1 MEILN
6 ELKLANCLTDQQVEE
21 EIKIAKFLQG
31 EHEAEGYYKCSS
43 KNLNNL
49 LFELEKLIFFY
60 VQLTGYQTS

>member
-49 LFELEKLIFFY
+49 LFLYLRN
-60 VQLTGYQTS
+60 